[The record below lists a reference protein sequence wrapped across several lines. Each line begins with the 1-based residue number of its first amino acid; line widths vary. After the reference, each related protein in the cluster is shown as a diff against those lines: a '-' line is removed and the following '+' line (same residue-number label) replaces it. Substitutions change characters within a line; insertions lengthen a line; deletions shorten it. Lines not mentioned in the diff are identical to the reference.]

1 MKSESTAV
9 YLVDTNVFVYAHADE
24 DPVKSPIAREV
35 LREIVSEGIGC
46 VSTQVLNETF
56 SRLARGV
63 QNVSVI
69 EGVADIIFEIM
80 EHWRVLDTT
89 SETVKEAVK
98 GVTDYRISYWD
109 SLIWAAAN
117 VNGVP
122 YVLSEDFSDGR
133 RIDRVTFLN
142 PFAAGFALA

>member
-9 YLVDTNVFVYAHADE
+9 YLVDTNVFVYAHTDE
-24 DPVKSPIAREV
+24 DPVKSPIAREI
-35 LREIVSEGIGC
+35 LREIVSEGVGC

-63 QNVSVI
+63 QDVRGIEEAAGVISEIMDSWRVLNTTGFIVWEAI
-69 EGVADIIFEIM
+69 EGVT
-80 EHWRVLDTT
+80 R
-89 SETVKEAVK
+89 
-98 GVTDYRISYWD
+98 YRMSYWD

>member
-24 DPVKSPIAREV
+24 DPVKSQVAREV
-35 LREIVSEGIGC
+35 LREIVSEGTGC

-56 SRLARGV
+56 SRLTRGV
-63 QNVSVI
+63 QDVSGIEEMSDVI
-69 EGVADIIFEIM
+69 SEIM
-80 EHWRVLDTT
+80 DSWRVLDTT
-89 SETVKEAVK
+89 GFIVWEAIE
-98 GVTDYRISYWD
+98 GVIRYRMSYWD

-133 RIDRVTFLN
+133 RIDGVTFLN

>member
-9 YLVDTNVFVYAHADE
+9 YLVDTNVFVYAHTDE
-24 DPVKSPIAREV
+24 DPVKSQVAREV
-35 LREIVSEGIGC
+35 LREIVSEGVGC

-63 QNVSVI
+63 QDVRGI
-69 EGVADIIFEIM
+69 EGVARVISEIM
-80 EHWRVLDTT
+80 GRWRVLDTT
-89 SETVKEAVK
+89 SETVKEAIE
-98 GVTDYRISYWD
+98 GVIRYRISYWD

-117 VNGVP
+117 LNGVP

>member
-1 MKSESTAV
+1 MKSESTAI

-24 DPVKSPIAREV
+24 APVKSQVAREI
-35 LREIVSEGIGC
+35 LREISSGGIGC

-63 QNVSVI
+63 QDVRGI
-69 EGVADIIFEIM
+69 EGVAGIISEIM
-80 EHWRVLDTT
+80 ERWRVLDTT
-89 SETVKEAVK
+89 SETVKEAMK
-98 GVTDYRISYWD
+98 GVTDYRMSYWD

-117 VNGVP
+117 LNCVP

-133 RIDRVTFLN
+133 RIEGVTFLN
-142 PFAAGFALA
+142 PFADGFALA